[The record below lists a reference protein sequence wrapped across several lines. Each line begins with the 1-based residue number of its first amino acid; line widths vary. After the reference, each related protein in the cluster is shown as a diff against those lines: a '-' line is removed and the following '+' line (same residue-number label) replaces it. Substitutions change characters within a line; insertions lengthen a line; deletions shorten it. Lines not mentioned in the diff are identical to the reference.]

1 MVGPMPRALTPRQLR
16 WIEAMAADPSR
27 SYASAAKVA
36 GYTGDQNS
44 MQVAG
49 YRNAHHP
56 AVAEALKAAIAARQ
70 A

>member
-1 MVGPMPRALTPRQLR
+1 
-16 WIEAMAADPSR
+16 MAADPSR

-49 YRNAHHP
+49 YRNAHNP
-56 AVAEALKAAIAARQ
+56 AVAEALKAAIAARR